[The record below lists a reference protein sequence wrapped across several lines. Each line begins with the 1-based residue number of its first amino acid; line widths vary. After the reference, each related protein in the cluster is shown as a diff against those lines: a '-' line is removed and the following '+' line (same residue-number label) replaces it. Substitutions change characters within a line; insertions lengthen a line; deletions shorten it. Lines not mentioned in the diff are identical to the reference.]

1 MLKVIFLN
9 ILTVFGWLT
18 LALWSAALLWTFYC
32 LKKQKPLKPV
42 KGENADKANKPQPDT
57 FVSILVPAR
66 NEAFRVLDKSIASII
81 DQTYDNFEVIV
92 SNDRSTDATK
102 KILEEYKSQSSK
114 IKIIDGAEL
123 PKGWLGKPYA
133 LQQALQRANGEWII
147 TTDADIIFAP
157 ETLLTAVRYAEE
169 NNFDALTLAPKL
181 ILHSFWEILFMP
193 VFGWFCILAMPF
205 HRVNNPDRAE
215 SMGVGNFF
223 MFRRK
228 VLNKIGGF
236 ESVKSQVAED
246 LKLAEIVKKQQF
258 KLRID
263 YAPELI
269 ETRMYTGFWEIW
281 EGFTKNLFSGMK
293 FSLPKTIFGIISIF
307 LFGVIPF
314 LLILVALVF
323 GQLMLFLPLFF
334 VYIIQTLIFA
344 FLHLEW
350 RGNLLYALLTPFG
363 LFIFLSILVN
373 STVKVLSGRGVTWKG
388 RVIYGEGGVPP
399 PRV

>member
-42 KGENADKANKPQPDT
+42 KSENADKANKPQPDT

-81 DQTYDNFEVIV
+81 DQSYDNFEVIV
-92 SNDRSTDATK
+92 LNDRSTDATK

-246 LKLAEIVKKQQF
+246 LKLAEIIKKQQF

-269 ETRMYTGFWEIW
+269 ETRMYAGFWEIW

-293 FSLPKTIFGIISIF
+293 FSLPKTIFGIISVF

-323 GQLMLFLPLFF
+323 GQLMLFLLLFF